1 MSSKMGCRS
10 HGSKRTWRRTVS
22 FFSEGGKGICQEIP
36 QETSANQGFF
46 SSVHPLV
53 PPLERDMPQGEL
65 REKVEGDKRW
75 GGEKMEKA
83 VLPRHLSQD
92 PARADTALVNAEWP
106 IRKSEGRRGAK
117 KS

>member
-1 MSSKMGCRS
+1 
-10 HGSKRTWRRTVS
+10 
-22 FFSEGGKGICQEIP
+22 
-36 QETSANQGFF
+36 
-46 SSVHPLV
+46 
-53 PPLERDMPQGEL
+53 MPQGEL
-65 REKVEGDKRW
+65 REKEEGDKRW

-92 PARADTALVNAEWP
+92 PARADTAPVNAEWP